1 MFDELKAS
9 ISSLRE
15 RAEVLGRYLDREA
28 KLARI
33 AEIDLISAEPDF
45 WNDHQRAQSLG
56 REKTRLQKDI
66 DAVDAPLNAIKEAA
80 ELLEMAEL
88 EGEEEFATEVAASVE
103 RIEQEISDLE
113 FARMMSGEN
122 DRNDAIVE
130 IHAGMGGTESQDWVQ
145 MLLRMYLMWCE
156 RRGFKVDVLDE
167 LAGEEAGLKSVAF
180 QVSGDWAYGYLK
192 AEGGV
197 HRLVRISPFDANA
210 RRHTTFAG
218 VSVLP
223 DIEDTIDIEVKDED
237 LRVDTYRAGGAGGQ
251 HVNKTDSA
259 VRLTHL
265 PTGIVVQCQ
274 NERSQLKNRSMAM
287 KMLKAR
293 LYDLER
299 KKKEFERD
307 KIEAA
312 KKEIDFGSQIRSYVL
327 HPYRMVKDLRTD
339 YETGNADAVLNGD
352 LDGFIHAYL
361 LMQAAS

>member
-1 MFDELKAS
+1 
-9 ISSLRE
+9 
-15 RAEVLGRYLDREA
+15 
-28 KLARI
+28 
-33 AEIDLISAEPDF
+33 
-45 WNDHQRAQSLG
+45 
-56 REKTRLQKDI
+56 
-66 DAVDAPLNAIKEAA
+66 
-80 ELLEMAEL
+80 MAEL

-299 KKKEFERD
+299 KKKESERD

>member
-1 MFDELKAS
+1 
-9 ISSLRE
+9 
-15 RAEVLGRYLDREA
+15 
-28 KLARI
+28 
-33 AEIDLISAEPDF
+33 
-45 WNDHQRAQSLG
+45 
-56 REKTRLQKDI
+56 
-66 DAVDAPLNAIKEAA
+66 
-80 ELLEMAEL
+80 
-88 EGEEEFATEVAASVE
+88 
-103 RIEQEISDLE
+103 
-113 FARMMSGEN
+113 
-122 DRNDAIVE
+122 
-130 IHAGMGGTESQDWVQ
+130 
-145 MLLRMYLMWCE
+145 
-156 RRGFKVDVLDE
+156 VLDE

>member
-1 MFDELKAS
+1 MRGPR
-9 ISSLRE
+9 SS
-15 RAEVLGRYLDREA
+15 GGIFDREA

-33 AEIDLISAEPDF
+33 GEIDVISAGPDF

-180 QVSGDWAYGYLK
+180 QVSGDWPYGYLK

-299 KKKEFERD
+299 KKKESERD

>member
-15 RAEVLGRYLDREA
+15 RARSRRYLDREA

-33 AEIDLISAEPDF
+33 AEIDVISAGPDF

-223 DIEDTIDIEVKDED
+223 DIEDT
-237 LRVDTYRAGGAGGQ
+237 
-251 HVNKTDSA
+251 
-259 VRLTHL
+259 
-265 PTGIVVQCQ
+265 
-274 NERSQLKNRSMAM
+274 
-287 KMLKAR
+287 
-293 LYDLER
+293 
-299 KKKEFERD
+299 
-307 KIEAA
+307 
-312 KKEIDFGSQIRSYVL
+312 
-327 HPYRMVKDLRTD
+327 
-339 YETGNADAVLNGD
+339 
-352 LDGFIHAYL
+352 
-361 LMQAAS
+361 

>member
-1 MFDELKAS
+1 MRGPR
-9 ISSLRE
+9 SS
-15 RAEVLGRYLDREA
+15 GGIFDREA

-223 DIEDTIDIEVKDED
+223 DIEDTIDVEVKDED

-299 KKKEFERD
+299 KKKESERD

-339 YETGNADAVLNGD
+339 YETGNADAVLNGE

-361 LMQAAS
+361 LMQAES

>member
-1 MFDELKAS
+1 
-9 ISSLRE
+9 
-15 RAEVLGRYLDREA
+15 
-28 KLARI
+28 
-33 AEIDLISAEPDF
+33 
-45 WNDHQRAQSLG
+45 
-56 REKTRLQKDI
+56 
-66 DAVDAPLNAIKEAA
+66 
-80 ELLEMAEL
+80 
-88 EGEEEFATEVAASVE
+88 
-103 RIEQEISDLE
+103 
-113 FARMMSGEN
+113 
-122 DRNDAIVE
+122 
-130 IHAGMGGTESQDWVQ
+130 
-145 MLLRMYLMWCE
+145 
-156 RRGFKVDVLDE
+156 VLDE

-299 KKKEFERD
+299 KKKESERD